1 MRRRQ
6 LAAALALMFVLGASA
21 ALAQET
27 TPPSGGAVPETG
39 GAAPAAG
46 AGAGTTGLARQRAAW
61 LGDSRPLQVG
71 ELLTVII
78 DEATSGQ
85 EKVSRTATAARS
97 RDASLSAD
105 ANGESAVGRTA
116 IRSSLDG
123 SSRDVGAAGRSGDLT
138 GTITV
143 QVKAVDDL
151 GNAEIAGTKEVTID
165 GRRQEVTLSGIVRGE
180 DVGPTN
186 VVYSSR
192 IAGAKIAY
200 QGKQIGPKGGFFG
213 KLLSILWP

>member
-1 MRRRQ
+1 MKRWQ
-6 LAAALALMFVLGASA
+6 LAAVLALGGWLGASSAFAQGTNPA
-21 ALAQET
+21 AN
-27 TPPSGGAVPETG
+27 GGAPQAG
-39 GAAPAAG
+39 GVAPAAD
-46 AGAGTTGLARQRAAW
+46 AGATAGGLTRQRAAW
-61 LGDSRPLQVG
+61 LGDSRPLRVG
-71 ELLTVII
+71 DLLTVII

-97 RDASLSAD
+97 RDATLSAD

-116 IRSSLDG
+116 IRSALDG

-143 QVKAVDDL
+143 QVKSVDEH

-165 GRRQEVTLSGIVRGE
+165 GRRQEVMLSGMVRGE